1 MLTDQKVKALK
12 PKEKQYKVSDE
23 KGLYLLVKP
32 NAGKYWRLKYRFA
45 GKEKNLAIGVYPDV
59 SLKQARL
66 ERDEAKKLIQANIDP
81 VQDKQEQKLKRLE
94 LSNNSYEVVAREWIE
109 KKRTQWSK
117 VHSDKVLRSFEQ
129 DIFPP
134 LGRKP
139 INEITP
145 PILLLALRKIE
156 SRGALEV
163 AQRALQRCG
172 AVFAYGISTGI
183 CERNPANDLKGA
195 LTTPKKENYKALNR
209 KELPVFLSDLEK
221 YDGEIT
227 VKLGLQLMVHTFVR
241 TKELIGAVWSE
252 FDLDA
257 KQWVIPAD
265 RMKMKAEHIVPLSK
279 QAIEILELLKQLNGR
294 YEFVLAGINNP
305 KKTISNNTLL
315 YAVYRMGYHNRTT
328 VHGFR
333 ATASTILNEMG
344 YNHDAI
350 ERQLAHAESIKVRAA
365 YNRAEYLPERTII
378 MQDWSNLIES
388 MTNGNN
394 VVLGDFKKAG

>member
-350 ERQLAHAESIKVRAA
+350 ERQLAHAESNKVRAA

>member
-45 GKEKNLAIGVYPDV
+45 GKEKSLAIGVYPDV

-305 KKTISNNTLL
+305 KKSISNNTLL

-333 ATASTILNEMG
+333 ATTSTILNEMG

-350 ERQLAHAESIKVRAA
+350 ERQLAHAESNKVRAA
-365 YNRAEYLPERTII
+365 YNRAEYLPERTVI

-394 VVLGDFKKAG
+394 VVLGDFKRAG

>member
-195 LTTPKKENYKALNR
+195 LTTPKKENYKALSR
-209 KELPVFLSDLEK
+209 KELPAFLSDLEK

-305 KKTISNNTLL
+305 KKSISNNTLL

-350 ERQLAHAESIKVRAA
+350 ERQLAHAESNKVRAA
-365 YNRAEYLPERTII
+365 YNRAEYLPERTVI

-394 VVLGDFKKAG
+394 VVLGDFKRAG